1 MRRKSAGAETPN
13 FSLKK
18 LTKDHAFFSKE
29 LFLTQH
35 DKCAVSLTEIH
46 SVFSNLLK
54 SVYSNVGKLQSYLDS
69 VRQDLLTYLLIT
81 VLMYLVLSDVY
92 MCYTS

>member
-35 DKCAVSLTEIH
+35 NKCAVSLTEIH

-54 SVYSNVGKLQSYLDS
+54 SVYSNVGKLQSYLG
-69 VRQDLLTYLLIT
+69 IT